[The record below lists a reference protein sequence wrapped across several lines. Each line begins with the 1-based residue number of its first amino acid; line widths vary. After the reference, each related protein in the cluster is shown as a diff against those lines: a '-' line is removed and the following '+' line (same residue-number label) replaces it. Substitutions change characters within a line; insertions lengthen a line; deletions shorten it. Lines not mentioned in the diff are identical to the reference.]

1 MGTGHSRGATPISSK
16 RWRLYPQPRCGQAT
30 RRTLSLSQVR
40 RPCGPEYP
48 IPITGD
54 LRQDLLDCPTVPQ
67 RTLHAAA
74 WTPFCPAPR
83 GSIQPLLPA
92 LGSHSPQLALP
103 VVMRLLAPVISSIS
117 MNFANNIICAG
128 RRQGSPTN
136 AHSRPSSGF
145 GIIPRPDRSSS
156 RTCACTRVIAAQH
169 CPPRFLGSRVWLSRI
184 LWPSIDI
191 YGRKWYKPVEIP
203 MCITRTHT
211 SDAKS
216 RCGGDSGLV
225 VF

>member
-16 RWRLYPQPRCGQAT
+16 RGRLYPQPRCGQAT

-67 RTLHAAA
+67 RTPRAAA
-74 WTPFCPAPR
+74 RMPFCPAPR

-103 VVMRLLAPVISSIS
+103 AVMRLLAPVISSIS
-117 MNFANNIICAG
+117 MDFANKIICAG
-128 RRQGSPTN
+128 RRQASG
-136 AHSRPSSGF
+136 AAQSRPIWVRHNPTAQS
-145 GIIPRPDRSSS
+145 ILLAPVCV
-156 RTCACTRVIAAQH
+156 RTCYCDPALHALIPGKLYIA
-169 CPPRFLGSRVWLSRI
+169 
-184 LWPSIDI
+184 
-191 YGRKWYKPVEIP
+191 
-203 MCITRTHT
+203 
-211 SDAKS
+211 
-216 RCGGDSGLV
+216 
-225 VF
+225 

>member
-67 RTLHAAA
+67 RTPRAAA

-103 VVMRLLAPVISSIS
+103 AVMRLLAPVISSIS
-117 MNFANNIICAG
+117 MDFANNIICAG

-136 AHSRPSSGF
+136 ATASIYSRKEELRSCSVVLEYCSCLGCRRHISSVQLS
-145 GIIPRPDRSSS
+145 P
-156 RTCACTRVIAAQH
+156 VI
-169 CPPRFLGSRVWLSRI
+169 
-184 LWPSIDI
+184 
-191 YGRKWYKPVEIP
+191 
-203 MCITRTHT
+203 
-211 SDAKS
+211 
-216 RCGGDSGLV
+216 
-225 VF
+225 